1 MSPPLLLAAGNLQ
14 AKIVT
19 GIKHNYYLDGLQI
32 VAETWTLSGIEYLLY
47 YIYDESGAPIGMQ
60 YRTSNYASG
69 VFDFFFFEKNVQ
81 GDIIGIYNSTGKR
94 IGSYTYDAWGN
105 CNYTT
110 ASGNTTLERQI
121 VSFYNPFRYRGYYY
135 DYGIGFYYL
144 QSRYY
149 NPQWGRF
156 LNADGY
162 VSTGTGLLGYNMF
175 AYCNNNPVMFTD
187 PTGEFIFGA
196 ILLALGCVAVSG
208 LTSCAISYNSPDQTI
223 DASDTSWIKDD
234 PIIQAGRHESF
245 DDALNDATEKMQI
258 YANTHVNEGGC
269 YIYQL
274 YGGYYA
280 SAIVSGILATEGSVK
295 IPTNNAPNGA
305 IVLAYVH
312 SHSGHRYS
320 ILYQQ
325 SEYREVVSSQIP
337 SYVVDTCGCVYG
349 LFPEARGYTD
359 YKVIRSRK
367 AW

>member
-245 DDALNDATEKMQI
+245 DDALE
-258 YANTHVNEGGC
+258 YAISEGKYNANNRKKEVGY
-269 YIYQL
+269 YIYEQ
-274 YGGYYA
+274 YGGYY
-280 SAIVSGILATEGSVK
+280 VSQPFSGWKATEACVMIDTSK
-295 IPTNNAPNGA
+295 APKGA
-305 IVLAYVH
+305 RVIATLH
-312 SHSGHRYS
+312 SHAWHNDNL
-320 ILYQQ
+320 IYQPM
-325 SEYREVVSSQIP
+325 EYDNIKKTNIP
-337 SYVVDTCGCVYG
+337 DYVVDMHGCVYV
-349 LFPEARGYTD
+349 LSPESRGYTD
-359 YKVIRSRK
+359 YLKLR
-367 AW
+367 